1 MFDEGKIHSAVRASM
16 SIPGIFMPV
25 ALNGR
30 VYVDGGVIDR
40 IPSKVLRERGA
51 DVVIGVDVGYR
62 GGDFDVDGA
71 NAYLLLN
78 HSVDVMQW
86 EITKLRGNEEDLLLV
101 PEVLFVKGHFQMDR
115 AKDVINEGR
124 RVATEALPKI
134 RELLEL

>member
-1 MFDEGKIHSAVRASM
+1 M
-16 SIPGIFMPV
+16 
-25 ALNGR
+25 
-30 VYVDGGVIDR
+30 
-40 IPSKVLRERGA
+40 
-51 DVVIGVDVGYR
+51 
-62 GGDFDVDGA
+62 DGA